1 MQAHTLNSDCFCLE
15 LDTADVS
22 RRALT
27 AAHPV
32 FLPASMRAEIVA
44 LVTEIDAALDQM
56 RTVSPATRAA
66 AVFNSF
72 DFHMTAPDADQA
84 GGPKLI
90 EINVNA
96 GGAFLQPEI
105 ARLAQQSRLGSA
117 LGGRMEAAFAPAL
130 VLIDT
135 WRHTRARHAHTHR
148 PPRMAIVDADIA
160 HQPLRA
166 DMQAAQMQLGARG
179 VPCEIV
185 DLADLQIEDGQLI
198 GPEGVIDMVYNRH
211 CDFDLTRPE
220 SAVLRQAH
228 ADGLALV
235 APNPDVFEAW
245 GDKDWLLELSA
256 LQDRPAA
263 ILAANELTKD
273 SAPALWA
280 QRKSLVFKPLSGFG
294 SQGVYRGDKISRTRF
309 EALVDAGYLAQEKA
323 EPMTRIQP
331 VDGQR
336 RRFKSD
342 IRVWTQGGKVLHMAA
357 RLYAGQ
363 VMGMRAKHEGFAP
376 IIWLKDDDNACC

>member
-1 MQAHTLNSDCFCLE
+1 MNTHALNTDCFCLE
-15 LDTADVS
+15 LGTADTALS
-22 RRALT
+22 

-32 FLPASMRAEIVA
+32 FLPAQVRAELLAAVADIDVA
-44 LVTEIDAALDQM
+44 LDGLRSVSAAAQ
-56 RTVSPATRAA
+56 AA

-72 DFHMTAPDADQA
+72 DFHLTAPEATQS

-96 GGAFLQPEI
+96 GGAFLQPAI
-105 ARLAQQSRLGSA
+105 GLAARQTRLGAA
-117 LGGRMEAAFAPAL
+117 LGGRMEGAFAPAL
-130 VLIDT
+130 VLIDA
-135 WRHTRARHAHTHR
+135 WRKARPEQSHRA
-148 PPRMAIVDADIA
+148 PRVAIVDADIA
-160 HQPLRA
+160 EQPLLA
-166 DMQAAQMQLGARG
+166 DMQAAQAQLGARG
-179 VPCEIV
+179 VYCTLV
-185 DLADLQIEDGQLI
+185 DLADLRIEDGQLV

-220 SAVLRQAH
+220 SAALRRAH
-228 ADGLALV
+228 AEGLALV
-235 APNPDVFEAW
+235 APNPDVFAAW
-245 GDKDWLLELSA
+245 GKKDWLLKLAA
-256 LQDRPAA
+256 LDDRPAA
-263 ILAANELTKD
+263 VLAANALTNET
-273 SAPALWA
+273 APALWT

-309 EALVDAGYLAQEKA
+309 EALIDAGYLAQEKA

-336 RRFKSD
+336 QRFKSD
-342 IRVWTQGGKVLHMAA
+342 IRVWTQGGKPLHMAA